1 MANPSF
7 VDLRRSR
14 RVPEATPI
22 SLAFPS
28 ADCRIKHEALIMNQS
43 LHGVGIRTRV
53 QLSPGEAIVICPREG
68 YWHTVPARVVWARAS
83 ESSAE
88 YIAGLE
94 FAKPSAPPALPQ
106 LPRHNK

>member
-53 QLSPGEAIVICPREG
+53 QLSPGETIVIIHLGGSRSD
-68 YWHTVPARVVWARAS
+68 TAPARVVWVRRPK
-83 ESSAE
+83 SSAG
-88 YIAGLE
+88 YFAGLE
-94 FAKPSAPPALPQ
+94 CLSHSAA
-106 LPRHNK
+106 